1 MRYFVVSFFAFLV
14 TVFSVVDFP
23 FLAVFSVVSFFSTV
37 FLGAF
42 FAGAVFVSGVAA
54 GTWANIAVAPR
65 NDKPSNTVISF
76 FIAFL
81 LVVASTIFLVCNY
94 HSGLHMKPRLSSN

>member
-1 MRYFVVSFFAFLV
+1 MERGMRYFVGSF
-14 TVFSVVDFP
+14 FP

-37 FLGAF
+37 FLAAFVLGAL